1 MFPNWVL
8 QQVSSLVCHVWLSII
23 MNENHTDAKQRR
35 TVSPDSL
42 LQVFS
47 VAQYLSELTLHIYS
61 KKSDSNTHDK
71 SQKTVASTLPAD
83 GATCSKVTHPS
94 FWTSSSTRA
103 IATSIIIHFGYCPS
117 HCPCQ
122 GWMLGIIWQPV
133 AWTSYHLH
141 TLPQAVNGYQ
151 LLTLSVPTKCM

>member
-1 MFPNWVL
+1 
-8 QQVSSLVCHVWLSII
+8 

-94 FWTSSSTRA
+94 F
-103 IATSIIIHFGYCPS
+103 
-117 HCPCQ
+117 
-122 GWMLGIIWQPV
+122 
-133 AWTSYHLH
+133 
-141 TLPQAVNGYQ
+141 
-151 LLTLSVPTKCM
+151 